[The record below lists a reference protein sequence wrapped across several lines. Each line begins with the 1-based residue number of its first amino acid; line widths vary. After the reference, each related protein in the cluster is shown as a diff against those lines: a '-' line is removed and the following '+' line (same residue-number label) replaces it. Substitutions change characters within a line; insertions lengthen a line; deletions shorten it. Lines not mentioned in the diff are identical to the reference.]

1 MAATSNN
8 KTLLGIK
15 EEGKQKKQINRSSIC
30 GKKLKK
36 EFQKKKTSRK
46 GRSTYI
52 EDTQRLVTEIEI
64 LKVVLNLVSRK
75 QR

>member
-1 MAATSNN
+1 MRQET
-8 KTLLGIK
+8 
-15 EEGKQKKQINRSSIC
+15 
-30 GKKLKK
+30 KK